1 MLDTPLASSLESSRL
16 ARLRDLVVL
25 DSEPEPLFDE
35 FARLASSICGAP
47 IALLSLIDEER
58 QWFKANVGLPGVNE
72 TPRDVAFCA
81 HAIQSDALFY
91 VPDATLDGRFAE
103 NPLVTGAPDIRFY
116 AGAPLALASGERVGT
131 LCVIDRTPRQLTTQQ
146 REMLSTLAKMT
157 TQALEMRRDLIHKTL
172 SIRSE
177 YEKALSRSE
186 ERHRTLIEHQSELVS
201 LARRNGD
208 LVYVNPAYARQFQF
222 AANDV
227 AGRNLFDEVDAAS
240 QENVRNLISEVFATG
255 ERRTSENGM
264 RGPDGRVRWVA
275 WTNSLQHTP
284 DGEILLHSVG
294 RDFTDRKRV
303 EDALRASQDL
313 LHRTGRVA
321 GVGGWEVN
329 LATEQVIWSEQ
340 TRRIHE
346 VAEDF
351 EPSMAS
357 AIAFYAPDAQANM
370 HEAVERGI
378 RDGAPWDL
386 ELPLI
391 TARGRQIWVR
401 AVGEAEYEDGKPT
414 RLFGAFQDITERKH
428 LERKLTESER
438 FVHHVTDGLPIRI
451 AYVDA
456 QRRFQFVNKA
466 HCQRLGATRDEIIGR
481 TRNELRK
488 TSTDGVIEPRL
499 TAALAG
505 EFQQFEYD
513 DMVDG
518 QLRRIES
525 RMVPDV
531 AENGTVR
538 GFYSTGIDITER
550 KAGERAL
557 HELIAIFDTTPDFV
571 VQSSYQGELTYMNP
585 AARRV
590 VGLSCDARLAGRSFS
605 EFNTAA
611 TNRLFMETIR
621 PAVKQHGSWI
631 GDTTI
636 LAEGGRELPVSHM
649 VIAHK
654 DQDGRIDRYS
664 AVIRDISSEM
674 EARRLL
680 QRQTAT
686 LKSVT
691 EAIPAIVGVV
701 GADRRY
707 RFVNGGF
714 ERWIGTSRDMI
725 VGRTMV
731 EVAGRVE
738 YERSREWIERVMA
751 GETVNFEKVYP
762 GRSTQSHLAISFVP
776 LWHEDGTVDGFVQ
789 IGQDITQHKTEEER
803 LLQLSQKDV
812 LTGLLNRAGFESYMA
827 HQTRPG
833 SHNAL
838 ALLYIDLDHFKPV
851 NDQHGHP
858 VGDQVLQIFA
868 KRLSALVR
876 PSDAVA
882 RLGGDEFAIVL
893 AGVREEANAGAVAD
907 KVVAAAHMPFEIG
920 ALRLLLGA
928 SVGVAF
934 SANAAGSLADLVAR
948 ADAMLY
954 RAKQAGRGRRA
965 GG

>member
-1 MLDTPLASSLESSRL
+1 MLDTPLAPSLESSRL

-35 FARLASSICGAP
+35 LARLASSICGVP

-81 HAIQSDALFY
+81 HAIQSDALFC
-91 VPDATLDGRFAE
+91 VPDATQDSRFAD

-116 AGAPLALASGERVGT
+116 AGAPLALANGARVGT
-131 LCVIDRTPRQLTTQQ
+131 LCVIDRTPRQLTPEQS
-146 REMLSTLAKMT
+146 EMLSTLAKMT

-172 SIRSE
+172 SIRTE

-201 LARRNGD
+201 LARKNGD
-208 LVYVNPAYARQFQF
+208 LVYVNPAYARQFRF
-222 AANDV
+222 AVNDV
-227 AGRNLFDEVDAAS
+227 EGRNLFDEVDAAS
-240 QENVRNLISEVFATG
+240 KDNVKRLIDEVFATG

-264 RGPDGRVRWVA
+264 RGADGQVRWVA

-303 EDALRASQDL
+303 EDALRASDDL
-313 LHRTGRVA
+313 LHRTGRLA
-321 GVGGWEVN
+321 GVGGWEVD
-329 LATEQVIWSEQ
+329 LVGEKLTWSEE

-346 VAEDF
+346 APPDYV
-351 EPSMAS
+351 PQMAG
-357 AIAFYAPDAQANM
+357 AIGAYAPEARPLVQA
-370 HEAVERGI
+370 AVERGI
-378 RDGAPWDL
+378 RDGTPWDL
-386 ELPLI
+386 ELQLI
-391 TARGRQIWVR
+391 TARGRCIWVR
-401 AVGEAEYEDGKPT
+401 AVGEAEFENGRAV
-414 RLFGAFQDITERKH
+414 RLFGALQDINERKQ
-428 LERKLTESER
+428 LEQRLTENER
-438 FVHHVTDGLPIRI
+438 FVRHVTDGLPIRI

-466 HCQRLGATRDEIIGR
+466 HCQRLGATRDEIIGH
-481 TRNELRK
+481 TRNELKK
-488 TSTDGVIEPRL
+488 TSADTVIEPRV

-538 GFYSTGIDITER
+538 GFYSTGIDITDR

-571 VQSSYQGELTYMNP
+571 VQSNHQGELTYMNP

-590 VGLSCDARLAGRSFS
+590 VGLSPDAPLAGRSFA
-605 EFNTAA
+605 EFNTPA
-611 TNRLFMETIR
+611 TNQLFIDAIR

-654 DQDGRIDRYS
+654 DHDGRIDRYS
-664 AVIRDISSEM
+664 AVIRDISSEV

-714 ERWIGTSRDMI
+714 ERWSGTSRDMI

-731 EVAGRVE
+731 EVVGRVE
-738 YERSREWIERVMA
+738 YERSRQWIERVLA
-751 GETVNFEKVYP
+751 GETVNFEKEYP
-762 GRSTQSHLAISFVP
+762 GRHSQSHLAISFVP
-776 LWHEDGTVDGFVQ
+776 LWHDDGTVDGFVQ

-827 HQTRPG
+827 HQTRAG
-833 SHNAL
+833 SQNAV
-838 ALLYIDLDHFKPV
+838 ALLYIDLDRFKPV

-858 VGDQVLQIFA
+858 VGDQVLQMFA
-868 KRLSALVR
+868 KRLTALVR

-907 KVVAAAHMPFEIG
+907 KVVAAAHMPYDIG
-920 ALRLLLGA
+920 DLHLLLGA

-934 SANAAGSLADLVAR
+934 SANAAGGLADLVAR